1 MSPIVTALW
10 ITLIGMGLVFASII
24 LLWVLMDVL
33 VRFVKDPVAPVE
45 VAAETSLPAS
55 ETLSAGASPAPA
67 SRELELKQR
76 AAATAVS
83 LALAKLADST
93 EPHEFPLPP
102 TAVVS
107 PWQGVN
113 RTKMLN
119 KRGPVR

>member
-1 MSPIVTALW
+1 MSPIATALW

-33 VRFVKDPVAPVE
+33 VRVVKDPAEPVE
-45 VAAETSLPAS
+45 PRTEPALPAAETAPPDAS
-55 ETLSAGASPAPA
+55 C
-67 SRELELKQR
+67 ELELKQR

-83 LALAKLADST
+83 LALAQLASST

-113 RTKMLN
+113 RTKMLS